1 MTIEPRQ
8 FKNAKDA
15 IDKGF
20 EEGAMDRRNGAKPEN
35 LASTRELWEA
45 GYKWERGP
53 GAPFYEDWRRG
64 YDAGFCGN
72 GKPTHTGPR
81 NA

>member
-1 MTIEPRQ
+1 ME
-8 FKNAKDA
+8 KGYEDGAK
-15 IDKGF
+15 
-20 EEGAMDRRNGAKPEN
+20 DRRNGAKLEN
-35 LASTRELWEA
+35 LVLTRELWEA
-45 GYKWERGP
+45 PYRRERGP

-81 NA
+81 NS